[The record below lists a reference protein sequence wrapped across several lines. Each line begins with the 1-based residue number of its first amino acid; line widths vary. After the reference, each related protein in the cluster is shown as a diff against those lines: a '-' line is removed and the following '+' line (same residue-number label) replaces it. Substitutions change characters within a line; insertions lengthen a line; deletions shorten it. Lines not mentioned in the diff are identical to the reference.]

1 MATNYIVLNS
11 KFKPFSYA
19 ELLQPVEAA
28 TQAHRDYEAKLAELG
43 ITAGTIGKLL
53 DPNKEQGSYNM
64 YNSFMQE
71 LEDSADSLSKEGLG
85 KHKDSLMNLWRRY
98 ATDIKPIETMYNKR
112 EQLINEQR
120 QLNAQD
126 DSIRFNNDFSK
137 IGLDDMLNGSKIT
150 YTPVSG
156 NKLTQTVANVAQN
169 LARQVRNDPTK
180 WNNIL
185 GGQYFQSETIRGYT
199 DNEIFNTIMNTSE
212 GIPLLRKIVED
223 AVRDTGIQNWE
234 NYNELEDWAFDYGSR
249 GLYYAIGDRQSRELS
264 NKAFDYAMQD
274 QLARNKE
281 ARARVAKED
290 EEKNKLYYRSVPKT
304 TVDGDKK
311 TTQMKSDLQVLKDIL
326 ANPALL
332 NQTSTRTVK
341 EHPYYTSSG
350 LKSTIVMDI
359 GTGPTKQE
367 TYYPYQEKL
376 EELSKRYGDI
386 KYTITDG
393 KLSGGNLA
401 ELAQKLE
408 GDIKNSAVRSL
419 SYKPNITQSDLITQV
434 LKENTRSYYRR
445 SNNTGLYE
453 LEDNKKGDA
462 VDIADIN
469 NYFTSDSDID
479 FDPDLGFIINST
491 DSKGKTRSA
500 IIDTELFDD
509 PNRTFSKAQSSI
521 KIALDNGEDEL
532 ATLLI
537 EALMKGFYDRY
548 NTLEKR
554 QSNTFSKEE

>member
-223 AVRDTGIQNWE
+223 AVYDTGIQNWE
-234 NYNELEDWAFDYGSR
+234 NYDELKDWAFDYGNR

-264 NKAFDYAMQD
+264 NKAFDYAMQEKM
-274 QLARNKE
+274 QINKE
-281 ARARVAKED
+281 EREIARKKA
-290 EEKNKLYYRSVPKT
+290 EEANRLYFRPVPKT
-304 TVDGDKK
+304 TVDGDKN
-311 TTQMKSDLQVLKDIL
+311 TRQMNEDLKLIQEIIS
-326 ANPALL
+326 NPALL
-332 NQTSTRTVK
+332 DKKDTRIVRDPK
-341 EHPYYTSSG
+341 YISPDPMMSFVMDSG
-350 LKSTIVMDI
+350 LGESR
-359 GTGPTKQE
+359 QE

-376 EELSKRYGDI
+376 KELSKRYGVI

-408 GDIKNSAVRSL
+408 RDIRSSAVRAFSF
-419 SYKPNITQSDLITQV
+419 KPNITSSEKMAQV
-434 LKENTRSYYRR
+434 IKENVRSYERR
-445 SNNTGLYE
+445 SKTTGLYE
-453 LEDNKKGDA
+453 IKNNKKGDA
-462 VDIADIN
+462 VDIDNIN
-469 NYFTSDSDID
+469 DYITPNNDVDID

-500 IIDTELFDD
+500 IIDTELLDD

-521 KIALDNGEDEL
+521 KTALDYGEDEL
-532 ATLLI
+532 AMKYI
-537 EALMKGFYDRY
+537 EALMKVFHDKFD
-548 NTLEKR
+548 TLE
-554 QSNTFSKEE
+554 EI